1 MEKQIRNSS
10 TAPSPITQ
18 PLKVIM
24 AEPLQ
29 IVRFCKEDT
38 GIQPQTKQAIRH
50 HGDCIHKNLKCRNI
64 SHDAQVFFFYLSFV
78 VYYIPFISFT
88 VFSTLFLFLSP
99 TLFRFTSPFTI
110 HFPLSLYVFLSL
122 NFSLSFSL
130 SFVDQSVFLCIC
142 FYVSPFRF
150 PIFYLFL
157 Y

>member
-64 SHDAQVFFFYLSFV
+64 SHDAQVFFFL
-78 VYYIPFISFT
+78 FI
-88 VFSTLFLFLSP
+88 
-99 TLFRFTSPFTI
+99 FRCLL
-110 HFPLSLYVFLSL
+110 HSLYFIYGVFY
-122 NFSLSFSL
+122 SLSFSL
-130 SFVDQSVFLCIC
+130 SNSLQIYISLYYSFPTFSLCLSLFEFL
-142 FYVSPFRF
+142 S
-150 PIFYLFL
+150 LFL
-157 Y
+157 SIIC